1 MTSLTHSVMAEML
14 RRSKNLWTQGERPN
28 GAVKLLWVTLRN
40 LLYSLSS
47 SLLWGL
53 CTRVLVIMQ
62 GILVS
67 DRTMDSIAL
76 EGSF

>member
-1 MTSLTHSVMAEML
+1 MAEML

-28 GAVKLLWVTLRN
+28 GAVKSLWVTLRN
-40 LLYSLSS
+40 LLCSLSS

-53 CTRVLVIMQ
+53 CTTVVVIMQ

-67 DRTMDSIAL
+67 DRTMDLIAL